1 MTFNKFLFYIC
12 VKITLHIIKYTL
24 LMETKQNTWKATS
37 KRNIRQLAY
46 WTGGWVVAM
55 AIASFGQKYFWE
67 GNTVLTIIFIFIAT
81 LVGVGMILMNRKYI
95 NSLDEMQRKVHIEAM
110 AISLGV
116 GVVGGL
122 SYSLLDQANVI
133 GFDAEIADLVM
144 LIGIT
149 YLIATF
155 AGLNRYK

>member
-1 MTFNKFLFYIC
+1 MTFEKKLYIC
-12 VKITLHIIKYTL
+12 VNITLHKIKYTL
-24 LMETKQNTWKATS
+24 LMETKQNSWKDAS
-37 KRNIRQLAY
+37 KKNIRQLAY
-46 WTGGWVVAM
+46 WTGGWVVTM

-67 GNTVLTIIFIFIAT
+67 GNTVLSIIFIFIAT
-81 LVGVGMILMNRKYI
+81 LVGIGMILMNRKYI

-110 AISLGV
+110 AIALGV

-155 AGLNRYK
+155 VGNNKYR